1 MKKTIIISLI
11 EPNKTISKRCIKYT
25 FVMCNVIDKSLLKM
39 INQQSMWIITLC
51 NKFKVQKSIS

>member
-39 INQQSMWIITLC
+39 INQQSM
-51 NKFKVQKSIS
+51 